1 MELLGSY
8 PTAALTSLP
17 FTFIQ
22 SWDPGTPW
30 ITVSKHSG
38 VPRGRVRNGG
48 QRLLSWQLLPHS
60 FSFQKNVYLFCY
72 LGSACLWTW
81 QMLCQIGSLISVHV
95 DDNFCQPEKL
105 HWASSDEE
113 LRFAT
118 VCLPFEVPSSLPD
131 HRAQKKREIN
141 NNQRRHGS
149 LHEGASTLACGLE
162 QCNQAWKVSLG
173 LQCLIVG
180 MLDFWKS
187 ARDSGFMSLSL
198 VHFVYEGKKSKS
210 IYK

>member
-8 PTAALTSLP
+8 PTAALAFLP

-30 ITVSKHSG
+30 ITVSKQSG
-38 VPRGRVRNGG
+38 VPRGRVRKGG
-48 QRLLSWQLLPHS
+48 QRLLRWQLLPHS

-95 DDNFCQPEKL
+95 DYNFCQPEKL
-105 HWASSDEE
+105 CWASSDEE

-118 VCLPFEVPSSLPD
+118 VVPSLWGTQLLARPQSTQEEENKQQSEKTRLSSWRGFYPGLWSWTMQSSLESLAWFTMPD
-131 HRAQKKREIN
+131 CWNA
-141 NNQRRHGS
+141 S
-149 LHEGASTLACGLE
+149 LLKECKG
-162 QCNQAWKVSLG
+162 
-173 LQCLIVG
+173 
-180 MLDFWKS
+180 
-187 ARDSGFMSLSL
+187 
-198 VHFVYEGKKSKS
+198 
-210 IYK
+210 